1 MKSKNKA
8 LLTMLV
14 LGAVSLNVLAAIVM
28 KLLANQAGIGLL
40 FLLIGIGFVV
50 ILNGLRLVVWMFAN
64 RYFPLS
70 TMYPLTS
77 IFYPL
82 MLGVSYLF
90 SEKVTILQIIGTA
103 FITFGVFWLSWR
115 VKVDVP

>member
-8 LLTMLV
+8 LLTVFV
-14 LGAVSLNVLAAIVM
+14 LGAVSLNILAAIVM
-28 KLLANQAGIGLL
+28 KLLANHVDITSF
-40 FLLIGIGFVV
+40 FLLVGIAFVV

-90 SEKVTILQIIGTA
+90 SEKITFLQIIGTA
-103 FITFGVFWLSWR
+103 FITFGVFWLSWK
-115 VKVDVP
+115 VKIDAP